1 MNINEALDKYLNN
14 NNYSSLDLKAV
25 LFDMDGVLFDSMKWH
40 AKSWKK
46 VMDEYNIPSTEEE
59 FYLYEGM
66 VGFATIR
73 HLIERDGKIKPTE
86 SIIDEI
92 YQKKSKYFAKMNDGA
107 LIPFAK
113 DIVTLVND
121 NGLKSVLVTG
131 SGQHTLFQ
139 KLEESFPKMFPK
151 NQMVTAYDV
160 KHGKPH
166 PEPYLMGLEKG
177 GNLKPNQAI
186 VVENAPRG
194 VEAAAA
200 AGIFTVAIN
209 TGPIDPQILNDCGA
223 NIVYPDMKSFYNDFP
238 LILNASE
245 K

>member
-1 MNINEALDKYLNN
+1 MNINEAL
-14 NNYSSLDLKAV
+14 NNYLKKNKYNSLDLKAV

-73 HLIERDGKIKPTE
+73 HLIERDGKIEPTE
-86 SIIDEI
+86 AIIDEI
-92 YQKKSKYFAKMNDGA
+92 YQKKSKYFVEMNDGA
-107 LIPFAK
+107 IIPYAREM
-113 DIVTLVND
+113 VTLVN
-121 NGLKSVLVTG
+121 NSALKSVLVTG

-139 KLEESFPKMFPK
+139 KLEESFPKMFPT

-166 PEPYLMGLEKG
+166 PEPYLMGLEKAG
-177 GNLKPNQAI
+177 SLKPNQAI

-194 VEAAAA
+194 VEAAVA

-209 TGPIDPQILNDCGA
+209 TGPIDPQVLSNCGA
-223 NIVYPDMKSFYNDFP
+223 HIVYPDMESFYNDFP
-238 LILNASE
+238 CILNAST